1 MAPDTSLESG
11 LEPALDRAARAV
23 DDADAILVTAGA
35 GMGVDSGL
43 PDFRGPEGF
52 WRAYP
57 AFRDLGLRFEQL
69 ASPHWFFR
77 DPALAWGFYGHRL
90 GLYRETVP
98 HEGFRTLLRWASET
112 RHGAFVFTSNVD
124 GQFQKAGFPD
134 GRVAECHGSIH
145 HLQCLRG
152 CGEPIRSAEGVDVE
166 VDAASCRAREPF
178 PTCPGCRGLARPN
191 ILLFGDLG
199 WDDAR
204 TSAQME
210 TLGDWLDGVSGPL
223 VVLELGAGTSVPSV
237 RTFSERAVQ
246 GTRRTLVRINP
257 REPELGRDFGA
268 PASDSLEHLFS
279 ASRHAARPTG
289 ISLPLGALEAI
300 RAIDARRAAGRR

>member
-1 MAPDTSLESG
+1 MAVAPSLG
-11 LEPALDRAARAV
+11 PALALAARAV
-23 DDADAILVTAGA
+23 EEADAILVTAGA

-69 ASPHWFFR
+69 ANPHWFFR

-98 HEGFRTLLRWASET
+98 HEGFGTLLRWAAEK

-124 GQFQKAGFPD
+124 GQFQKAGFAD

-152 CGEPIRSAEGVDVE
+152 CGEPIRPADGAVVE
-166 VDAASCRAREPF
+166 VDPATCRAREPF

-204 TSAQME
+204 TSGQME
-210 TLGDWLDGVSGPL
+210 TLGDWLDGVAGPL

-237 RTFSERAVQ
+237 RTFSERVVQ
-246 GTRRTLVRINP
+246 GTRRTLVRVNP
-257 REPELGRDFGA
+257 REPELGRGFA
-268 PASDSLEHLFS
+268 PPAPDSLEHLLS
-279 ASRHAARPTG
+279 GPRHAARPTG

-300 RAIDARRAAGRR
+300 RAIDARRAAGQ